1 MPGIA
6 SDAAPMTG
14 AIDQLTSGGGQPAA
28 ASAGGGSP
36 GASGQDQQRAQ
47 LAAFMGRLREL
58 DQHIDQVFGEM
69 PALRPLAQQMKA
81 AIKQAVQKASQA
93 APPQT
98 GSSEAVP
105 TSSQ

>member
-14 AIDQLTSGGGQPAA
+14 AIDALTSGGGAP
-28 ASAGGGSP
+28 ASASGGA
-36 GASGQDQQRAQ
+36 GAGQDQQRAQ

-58 DQHIDQVFGEM
+58 DQHIDQVFNEM
-69 PALRPLAQQMKA
+69 PALKQIAQAMKGQL
-81 AIKQAVQKASQA
+81 KMAVQKASQA

-98 GSSEAVP
+98 ASSEAVP